1 MGFSRVED
9 THFPKNRQIR
19 IADKLVDLSIPKI
32 MGIVNTTPDSFYGKS
47 RKTTEKDLLNTV
59 NQLIEDGADFID
71 IGGYSTRPNAD
82 FVSEI
87 EEIERI
93 LEPIKSIK
101 KHFPSVSLSLD
112 TFRGNVAAA
121 GIEHGIDVINDIS
134 GFQFDPTLID
144 VVAKNKVA
152 YILMHCGKTPEE
164 MHKSAQNDALF
175 KEMIYYFSEKIRYIL
190 DKGITDVA
198 IDPGFGFG
206 KTMEQNYSLLTD
218 LNLFHILE
226 KPILVGISRKSMI
239 YKKLE
244 ITADESLNG
253 TTILNTL
260 AVLKGASILRV
271 HDVKEAKQIIQ
282 LLA

>member
-19 IADKLVDLSIPKI
+19 IADKLVGLSIPKI
-32 MGIVNTTPDSFYGKS
+32 MGIVNTTPDSFYDKS
-47 RKTTEKDLLNTV
+47 RKTTEKELLNTV

-82 FVSEI
+82 FVTEK
-87 EEIERI
+87 EEIKRI

-101 KHFPSVSLSLD
+101 KHFPSISLSLD

-121 GIEHGIDVINDIS
+121 GIEHGIDLINDIS

-144 VVAKNKVA
+144 IVAQNKVA
-152 YILMHCGKTPEE
+152 YILMHSGKSVEQ
-164 MHKSAQNDALF
+164 MHNSMENEALF
-175 KEMIYYFSEKIRYIL
+175 KEMIYYFSEKIRYLL

-206 KTMEQNYSLLTD
+206 KTVAQNYSLLSD
-218 LNLFHILE
+218 LDMFHILE

-260 AVLKGASILRV
+260 ALLKGASILRV
-271 HDVKEAKQIIQ
+271 HDVKEAKQIVQ
-282 LLA
+282 LLT